1 MGKGGNRIVA
11 KAEQAVEEHEKLT
24 STIGD
29 STNNHQQPTQRDDFY
44 WSSESEPHAIR
55 RQLILQKYP
64 QIKQLYGHCTQLKY
78 KIALAVFTQLSLA
91 FFFRRQFDFAF
102 ESSSNGN
109 SSSSDSGSKQPL
121 FVFLLIAYVIGG
133 TCNHMCMM
141 GLHELSHNL
150 GFRTLKYNQ
159 YYAVFVSNLPIGIP
173 AAVSFKRYHMD
184 HHKFQG
190 VDGMD
195 VDIPTAAEGHF
206 FHTTFRKFFF
216 VAFQMGFY
224 AIRPLFVNPKPK
236 STMEIINIVYI
247 FATDALIVYF
257 WGLSSLLY
265 LLASTYFGMGLHP
278 CAGHFIAEHFVFPTK
293 DNSVPETYSYYGVVN
308 YFTFNVG
315 YHNEHHDFPF
325 VPGSRLP
332 KVKEIAGE
340 FYDVLPHHTSYIKV
354 MYDYITM
361 PSVTAFSRVKR
372 TATVEDPD
380 GVITDQD
387 EKQNM
392 NMMKD
397 QTNSKPIKSE

>member
-1 MGKGGNRIVA
+1 MGKGGNRIVG
-11 KAEQAVEEHEKLT
+11 KASPSAAAQETDAR
-24 STIGD
+24 
-29 STNNHQQPTQRDDFY
+29 NNVDKQHALYRDDFY
-44 WSSESEPHAIR
+44 WSTEDEPHATR
-55 RQLILQKYP
+55 RKLILQKYP
-64 QIKQLYGHCTQLKY
+64 EIKQLYGHCTQLKY
-78 KIALAVFTQLSLA
+78 KVALSVFIQLSLA
-91 FFFRRQFDFAF
+91 YYFRHQFDAS
-102 ESSSNGN
+102 EGTTHSN
-109 SSSSDSGSKQPL
+109 QPL

-150 GFRTLKYNQ
+150 GFKTLKYNQ

-190 VDGMD
+190 VEGID
-195 VDIPTAAEGHF
+195 VDLPTAMEGHF
-206 FHTTFRKFFF
+206 FHTTLRKFFF
-216 VAFQMGFY
+216 VAFQMAFY

-236 STMEIINIVYI
+236 TTIEIINIVYI
-247 FATDALIVYF
+247 IAVDALIVYF
-257 WGLSSLLY
+257 WGISSLLY
-265 LLASTYFGMGLHP
+265 LLISTYFGMGLHP
-278 CAGHFIAEHFVFPTK
+278 CAGHFIAEHFVFPTE
-293 DNSVPETYSYYGVVN
+293 DGSVPETYSYYGVVN

-325 VPGSRLP
+325 IPGSRLP

-361 PSVTAFSRVKR
+361 PSVSAFSRVKR
-372 TATVEDPD
+372 TGTVEDPD

-387 EKQNM
+387 EIQNK
-392 NMMKD
+392 MK
-397 QTNSKPIKSE
+397 SSKKPIKSE

>member
-1 MGKGGNRIVA
+1 MGKGGNRTA
-11 KAEQAVEEHEKLT
+11 PAAAAADT
-24 STIGD
+24 SSTIIKEQ
-29 STNNHQQPTQRDDFY
+29 QQPTQRDDFY

-78 KIALAVFTQLSLA
+78 KIALAVFIQLSLA

-257 WGLSSLLY
+257 WGVSSLLY

-372 TATVEDPD
+372 TGTVEDPD

-387 EKQNM
+387 EKQQQ
-392 NMMKD
+392 NMMMMKEK
-397 QTNSKPIKSE
+397 NSSTKPIKSE